1 MRYTIA
7 CFNVPSANDTIQS
20 LQLVKAF
27 YSEGLIDNRTFLAW
41 LVQQVGTCNLAQ
53 LGFVARL
60 ADEYLDGLLNC
71 RALARPFADASF
83 GRISEVS
90 MDISV
95 FHFIAEIILDC
106 QLVWQGTSRQLNR
119 FVESVSNGQSL

>member
-7 CFNVPSANDTIQS
+7 CYDVSSANNTIQS
-20 LQLVKAF
+20 LQLLKAF

-71 RALARPFADASF
+71 RALARPFADASLS
-83 GRISEVS
+83 RISEVS
-90 MDISV
+90 IDV
-95 FHFIAEIILDC
+95 FVSYFIAEIILD
-106 QLVWQGTSRQLNR
+106 R
-119 FVESVSNGQSL
+119 